1 MQIYKLNNDIDLANL
16 MHKLNVD
23 KPGIE
28 IMKKKHSIYIFYIKD
43 ISCGAANILK
53 QDALSIGAEL
63 AVPIGVPNCKRKIF
77 DAILLCNQKQL
88 EILSKKELSQ
98 PFKLKELAKKLK
110 EFINLP
116 KFPLKIMGVIN
127 ANDDSFFEGSRF
139 SGIEAIKQ
147 IENMIENGA
156 KIIDIG
162 GVSSRPGSEYVGR
175 EEELKR
181 VKPIIDEI
189 YQTKLYEKAIFS
201 IDTFDEVVLEYA
213 LDRGFKIANDIT
225 GLERDEYAKVV
236 AKYGANV
243 VIMHKKGTPKD
254 MQINPFYENVILE
267 VDEFFRKRIEKAKSF
282 GIRDIILDVGI
293 GFGKRLQ
300 DNIALI
306 KHLEHFL
313 HFGYELLVG
322 ASRKSMID
330 MIMKKEGISTTPA
343 ERLPGTLAIHIES
356 VRNGASII
364 RCHDVK
370 EHFQAL
376 KVFEEIRKFDV

>member
-1 MQIYKLNNDIDLANL
+1 MKVYKLNCDIDLKNL
-16 MHKLNVD
+16 MQKMGVD

-28 IMKKKHSIYIFYIKD
+28 IMSKKKCEFVFYIKD
-43 ISCGAANILK
+43 ITCGAANILK

-63 AVPIGVPNCKRKIF
+63 AVPIGVPNCKNKIF
-77 DAILLCNQKQL
+77 DALLLCNKKQL
-88 EILSKKELSQ
+88 EILSKKELAQ

-116 KFPLKIMGVIN
+116 RFETKIMGVIN

-139 SGIEAIKQ
+139 RGNEAVKAIEK
-147 IENMIENGA
+147 MIEEGA

-162 GVSSRPGSEYVGR
+162 GVSSRPGSEYPGI

-189 YQTKLYEKAIFS
+189 YQKRLYEKALFS
-201 IDTFDEVVLEYA
+201 IDTFEAKVLEYA

-225 GLERDEYAKVV
+225 GLESDEYAKVA
-236 AKYGANV
+236 AKYGATV

-254 MQINPFYENVILE
+254 MQKNPFYENVVLE
-267 VDEFFRKRIEKAKSF
+267 VDEFFEKRIDKAKNF
-282 GIRDIILDVGI
+282 GIKDIVLDVGI
-293 GFGKRLQ
+293 GFGKRLE

-313 HFGYELLVG
+313 HFGYELLIG

-330 MIMKKEGISTTPA
+330 MIMQKEGKSVPPR
-343 ERLPGTLAIHIES
+343 ERLTGTLAIHLEA
-356 VRNGASII
+356 VRNGASIV
-364 RCHDVK
+364 RCHDVA

-376 KVFEEIRKFDV
+376 KVFEEIRNFMV

>member
-1 MQIYKLNNDIDLANL
+1 MQIYKLSNDIDLEKL
-16 MHKLNVD
+16 FQKLNVD

-43 ISCGAANILK
+43 ITCGAANILK

-63 AVPIGVPNCKRKIF
+63 AVPIGVPNCKRKVF

-88 EILSKKELSQ
+88 EILSKKELAQ
-98 PFKLKELAKKLK
+98 PFKLKFLAKKLK

-116 KFPLKIMGVIN
+116 KFPIKIMGVIN

-139 SGIEAIKQ
+139 QGIEAIKQ
-147 IENMIENGA
+147 IEKMIADGA
-156 KIIDIG
+156 QIIDIG

-189 YQTKLYEKAIFS
+189 YKTKLYEKAIFS

-213 LDRGFKIANDIT
+213 LERGFKIANDIT
-225 GLERDEYAKVV
+225 GLENDNYAKV
-236 AKYGANV
+236 ASKYSATV

-267 VDEFFRKRIEKAKSF
+267 VDEFFNERIEKAKSF
-282 GIRDIILDVGI
+282 GIKDIILDVGI

-343 ERLPGTLAIHIES
+343 QRLPGTLAIHQEAI
-356 VRNGASII
+356 RNGASII
-364 RCHDVK
+364 RCHDVA
-370 EHFQAL
+370 EHFQAI
-376 KVFEEIRKFDV
+376 KVFEAIREFDV

>member
-1 MQIYKLNNDIDLANL
+1 MQVYKLSDDIDLKKVF
-16 MHKLNVD
+16 HKLNVD

-28 IMKKKHSIYIFYIKD
+28 IMKKKHSKYIFYIKD
-43 ISCGAANILK
+43 ITCGAANILK

-63 AVPIGVPNCKRKIF
+63 AVPMGVPDCKRKVF

-88 EILSKKELSQ
+88 EILSKKELAQ

-116 KFPLKIMGVIN
+116 KFPTKIMGVIN

-139 SGIEAIKQ
+139 QGIEAIRQ
-147 IENMIENGA
+147 IEKMILDGA

-189 YQTKLYEKAIFS
+189 YKTKLYEKAIFS

-225 GLERDEYAKVV
+225 GLENDNYAKVV
-236 AKYGANV
+236 AKYSASV
-243 VIMHKKGTPKD
+243 VIMHKKGDPKT

-267 VDEFFRKRIEKAKSF
+267 VDEFFNERIQKAKNF
-282 GIRDIILDVGI
+282 GIKDIILDVGI
-293 GFGKRLQ
+293 GFGKRLE

-313 HFGYELLVG
+313 HFGYELLIG

-330 MIMKKEGISTTPA
+330 MIMKKENISTTPA
-343 ERLPGTLAIHIES
+343 DRLPGTLAIHIEA

-376 KVFEEIRKFDV
+376 RVYEEIRNFDV

>member
-1 MQIYKLNNDIDLANL
+1 MQIYKLNPDIDLAGL

-28 IMKKKHSIYIFYIKD
+28 IMKKKHSNLIFYIKD

-77 DAILLCNQKQL
+77 DALLLCNQKQL

-98 PFKLKELAKKLK
+98 PFKLKELAKQLK
-110 EFINLP
+110 EFITLP

-139 SGIEAIKQ
+139 QGIEAIKA
-147 IENMIENGA
+147 IEKMIKDGA
-156 KIIDIG
+156 NIIDIG

-175 EEELKR
+175 EEELRR

-189 YQTKLYEKAIFS
+189 YRQKLYEKAIFS

-225 GLERDEYAKVV
+225 GLENDNYAKSV
-236 AKYGANV
+236 AKYDACV
-243 VIMHKKGTPKD
+243 VIMHKKGNPKT
-254 MQINPFYENVILE
+254 MQKNPFYENVILE
-267 VDEFFRKRIEKAKSF
+267 VDDFFKERIEKAKYF
-282 GIRDIILDVGI
+282 GIKDIVLDVGI
-293 GFGKRLQ
+293 GFGKRLE

-313 HFGYELLVG
+313 HFGYELLIG

-330 MIMKKEGISTTPA
+330 MIMKKEKISTIPA
-343 ERLPGTLAIHIES
+343 ERLPGTLAIHIEAF
-356 VRNGASII
+356 RNGATII
-364 RCHDVK
+364 RCHDVA

-376 KVFEEIRKFDV
+376 RIFEEIRNFDV

>member
-1 MQIYKLNNDIDLANL
+1 MQIYKLNDDINL
-16 MHKLNVD
+16 EKVFQKLNVD

-28 IMKKKHSIYIFYIKD
+28 IMKKKHSKYIFYIKD
-43 ISCGAANILK
+43 ITCGAANILK

-63 AVPIGVPNCKRKIF
+63 AVPMGVPDCKRKKF

-88 EILSKKELSQ
+88 EILSKKELAQ
-98 PFKLKELAKKLK
+98 PFNLKELAKKLK

-116 KFPLKIMGVIN
+116 KFPTKIMGVIN

-139 SGIEAIKQ
+139 KGIEAIKQ
-147 IENMIENGA
+147 IEKMISDGA

-175 EEELKR
+175 EEELRR

-189 YQTKLYEKAIFS
+189 YKQKLYEKAIFS

-213 LDRGFKIANDIT
+213 LSRGFKIANDIT
-225 GLERDEYAKVV
+225 GLERDNYAKVV
-236 AKYGANV
+236 AKYSAIV
-243 VIMHKKGTPKD
+243 VIMHKKGSPKD

-267 VDEFFRKRIEKAKSF
+267 VDEFFKKRIEKAKSF
-282 GIRDIILDVGI
+282 GIKDIILDVGI
-293 GFGKRLQ
+293 GFGKRLE

-313 HFGYELLVG
+313 HFGYELLIG

-330 MIMKKEGISTTPA
+330 MIMKKENISTTPA
-343 ERLPGTLAIHIES
+343 DRLPGTLAIHLES
-356 VRNGASII
+356 VKNGASII

-376 KVFEEIRKFDV
+376 RVYEEIRNFDV

>member
-1 MQIYKLNNDIDLANL
+1 MRIFKLNPDTDILKI
-16 MHKLNVD
+16 MQKLGVD

-28 IMKKKHSIYIFYIKD
+28 IMKKKSSKFMFYIKD

-63 AVPIGVPNCKRKIF
+63 AVPIGAPNCKKEKF
-77 DAILLCNQKQL
+77 DAVLFCNQKQL

-98 PFKLKELAKKLK
+98 PFKLKDFAKQLK
-110 EFINLP
+110 KFVNLP

-139 SGIEAIKQ
+139 SGSEAVREIEK
-147 IENMIENGA
+147 MINDGA

-162 GVSSRPGSEYVGR
+162 GVSSRPGSVYPGV

-189 YQTKLYEKAIFS
+189 YKNRLYEKVIFS
-201 IDTFDEVVLEYA
+201 IDTFEADVLEYA

-225 GLERDEYAKVV
+225 GLESDEYAKIA
-236 AKYGANV
+236 AKYNASV
-243 VIMHKKGTPKD
+243 VIMHKKGIPKD
-254 MQINPFYENVILE
+254 MQKNPFYENVILE
-267 VDEFFRKRIEKAKSF
+267 VDEFFDSRIKKAKSF
-282 GIRDIILDVGI
+282 GIKDIILDVGI
-293 GFGKRLQ
+293 GFGKRLE
-300 DNIALI
+300 DNLALI

-313 HFGYELLVG
+313 HFGYEILMG

-330 MIMKKEGISTTPA
+330 MIMQKEGISTTPA
-343 ERLPGTLAIHIES
+343 KRLPGTLAVHIES
-356 VRNGASII
+356 IKNGASII
-364 RCHDVK
+364 RCHDVA

-376 KVFEEIRKFDV
+376 RVFEEIRNFDV

>member
-110 EFINLP
+110 EFINFP

>member
-1 MQIYKLNNDIDLANL
+1 MQIYKLNDQINLAKL
-16 MHKLNVD
+16 MQKLNVD

-28 IMKKKHSIYIFYIKD
+28 IMKKKHSKYIFYIKG

-63 AVPIGVPNCKRKIF
+63 AVPIGVPNCKNKIF
-77 DAILLCNQKQL
+77 DALLLCNQKQL
-88 EILSKKELSQ
+88 EILAKKELSQ
-98 PFKLKELAKKLK
+98 PFKLKEFAKQLK

-139 SGIEAIKQ
+139 QGIEAIKA
-147 IENMIENGA
+147 IEKMIKEGA
-156 KIIDIG
+156 EIIDIG

-175 EEELKR
+175 EEELRR

-189 YQTKLYEKAIFS
+189 YNQKLYEKAIFS

-225 GLERDEYAKVV
+225 GLENDAYAKTVS
-236 AKYGANV
+236 KYGASA
-243 VIMHKKGTPKD
+243 VIMHKKGNPKD
-254 MQINPFYENVILE
+254 MQKNPFYENVILE
-267 VDEFFRKRIEKAKSF
+267 VDDFFKERIEKAKYF
-282 GIRDIILDVGI
+282 GIKDIILDVGI
-293 GFGKRLQ
+293 GFGKRLE

-306 KHLEHFL
+306 KHMEHFL
-313 HFGYELLVG
+313 HFGYELLIG

-330 MIMKKEGISTTPA
+330 MIMRRKGMQTTPA
-343 ERLPGTLAIHIES
+343 KRLPGTLALHQEA
-356 VRNGASII
+356 VRNGASIV
-364 RCHDVK
+364 RCHDVA

-376 KVFEEIRKFDV
+376 NVFEEIRKFDV

>member
-1 MQIYKLNNDIDLANL
+1 MQVYKLNDDINLAKL
-16 MHKLNVD
+16 MQKLNVD

-28 IMKKKHSIYIFYIKD
+28 IMKKKHSKHIFYIKD

-63 AVPIGVPNCKRKIF
+63 AVPVGVPNCKRKIF

-88 EILSKKELSQ
+88 EILAKKELSQ

-139 SGIEAIKQ
+139 QGIEAIKQ
-147 IENMIENGA
+147 IEKMIEDGA

-175 EEELKR
+175 NEELKR

-189 YQTKLYEKAIFS
+189 YKNRLYEKAIFS

-225 GLERDEYAKVV
+225 GLERDNYAKVA
-236 AKYGANV
+236 AKYSATV
-243 VIMHKKGTPKD
+243 VIMHKKGDPKT

-267 VDEFFRKRIEKAKSF
+267 VDEFFDKRIEKAKSF
-282 GIRDIILDVGI
+282 GIKDIILDVGI
-293 GFGKRLQ
+293 GFGKRLE
-300 DNIALI
+300 DNLALI

-313 HFGYELLVG
+313 HFGYELLIG

-330 MIMKKEGISTTPA
+330 MIMKKENLSTTPA

-356 VRNGASII
+356 VRNGASIV

-376 KVFEEIRKFDV
+376 RVFEEIRNFDV

>member
-1 MQIYKLNNDIDLANL
+1 MRIYKLNKDINL
-16 MHKLNVD
+16 EKVFKKIGVD
-23 KPGIE
+23 RVGIE
-28 IMKKKHSIYIFYIKD
+28 IMKKKHSCHIFYIKE
-43 ISCGAANILK
+43 ITCGAANILK

-63 AVPIGVPNCKRKIF
+63 AVPIGVPNCKNKQF
-77 DAILLCNQKQL
+77 DALLLCNQKQL

-98 PFKLKELAKKLK
+98 PFGLKDFAKKLK
-110 EFINLP
+110 EFVNLP

-139 SGIEAIKQ
+139 KGKEAVVQ
-147 IENMIENGA
+147 IEKMITEGA

-175 EEELKR
+175 DEELRR

-189 YQTKLYEKAIFS
+189 YKTKLYEKAIFS

-225 GLERDEYAKVV
+225 GLENDEYAKV
-236 AKYGANV
+236 ASKYGADV
-243 VIMHKKGTPKD
+243 VIMHKKGDPKT
-254 MQINPFYENVILE
+254 MQVNPFYENVILE
-267 VDEFFRKRIEKAKSF
+267 IDEFFSKRIEKAKSF
-282 GIRDIILDVGI
+282 GIKNIILDVGI
-293 GFGKRLQ
+293 GFGKRLE
-300 DNIALI
+300 DNLALI

-313 HFGYELLVG
+313 HFGYELLIG

-343 ERLPGTLAIHIES
+343 DRLAGTLAIHLEA
-356 VRNGASII
+356 VRNGASIV
-364 RCHDVK
+364 RVHDVA

-376 KVFEEIRKFDV
+376 RVFEEIREFDV